1 MSFHARRERKER
13 ALIVDGTVAA
23 TIPVQK
29 AIRVHTDLY
38 LLYYAF
44 SLPFAPKQM
53 LKHLSLFLSLACFL
67 LLSFIFLSDLKDDF
81 LSLSLSV
88 SLWNRNK
95 TKEILNQQ
103 NNEYISEHSIIAG

>member
-53 LKHLSLFLSLACFL
+53 LKHLSLFLFLFLSLACFL

-81 LSLSLSV
+81 LSLFHCLSLSGTE
-88 SLWNRNK
+88 
-95 TKEILNQQ
+95 TKQRK
-103 NNEYISEHSIIAG
+103 S